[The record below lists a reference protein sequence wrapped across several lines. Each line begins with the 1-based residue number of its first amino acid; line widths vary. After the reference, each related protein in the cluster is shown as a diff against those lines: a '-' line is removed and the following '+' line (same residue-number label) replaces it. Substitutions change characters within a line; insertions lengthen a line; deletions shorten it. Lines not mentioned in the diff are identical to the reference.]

1 MVVTDPPREALS
13 ARSRWVPRASSRL
26 TAPALGPLLPVLIA
40 AAVVSGVALAI
51 ARTPIGSGDY
61 GQWLMVSRLYLG
73 ESVPAYRALSD
84 VPPVVPLLLAGVRA
98 VIPDPIAALHV
109 FALILLVALGL
120 SFSLLGALAL
130 GSRWAGAVSV
140 VIGLLVTDRFTD
152 LFAFGGMLQVAAI
165 GFLCLAVGSFARAAR
180 APVTHRRW
188 WWAGA
193 VALAG
198 AAVTHVGTGI
208 IAVPVGMAAGGLAA
222 VAAYAQSDD
231 AGRSRLFRRLWL
243 PAAAIAIIGIYWLIV
258 LVPASGEYVTNPASI
273 AYRGPD
279 RLFADLVRWPTSAVV
294 AVGSLTLLLGTLR
307 ALVRRRL
314 DGYVMVAAWAT
325 LAWGALA
332 FSVVNGSATDY
343 PRFATPLLAPLV
355 VGAAGGLLW
364 ALGASGRLV
373 LRAGWRRPA
382 EVIVAVAVIGGVLV
396 AAPLMIERHTR
407 QAAFYSLRN
416 APALADAA
424 AWIDGEVADGQ
435 VVLTEVREGKWLE
448 GLTGRAALFN
458 QPVRYAFRPAE
469 WQRSIDA
476 DALMRSTGTVTSGYV
491 AAQFTGQAGASPDGV
506 PSGLRLRA
514 NHRGEFVDLLD
525 MTRTATRITGFDATV
540 TAAGLV
546 PVRVT
551 QRETDRQVSVR
562 TVFGRAGDPGFSF
575 TQTVTT
581 YVEGT
586 TLRVT
591 QAAPGHALTTE
602 LTPIVGL
609 ALSSLSID
617 GSEAVACFADRGGSS
632 PCVQIRATRADTR
645 LSRTSGGG
653 LEVASGPSGRIDLL
667 VTALTAG
674 DASVGL
680 GILDPARLVDAYD
693 VGAALLYELDP
704 SYAERR
710 RRLEALGFEEARAF
724 GPYRVLI
731 RDEAPT
737 P

>member
-1 MVVTDPPREALS
+1 MVVTDPPREAYPTRPRWLPGAS
-13 ARSRWVPRASSRL
+13 ARL
-26 TAPALGPLLPVLIA
+26 GAPALEPLLPVLVA
-40 AAVVSGVALAI
+40 AAVVVGVALAI

-84 VPPVVPLLLAGVRA
+84 VPPVVPMLLAGVRMM
-98 VIPDPIAALHV
+98 IPDPIAALHA
-109 FALILLVALGL
+109 FALILLVVLGS
-120 SFSLLGALAL
+120 SFYLLGALAL

-165 GFLCLAVGSFARAAR
+165 AFLCLSVGSFAQAAR
-180 APVTHRRW
+180 APVTHRW

-193 VALAG
+193 VALGG

-208 IAVPVGMAAGGLAA
+208 IAVPAGMAAASLAA
-222 VAAYAQSDD
+222 AAAYATSDE

-243 PAAAIAIIGIYWLIV
+243 PAAAMAVIGVYWLIV
-258 LVPASGEYVTNPASI
+258 LVPAGGEYVTNPASI

-279 RLFADLVRWPTSAVV
+279 RLFADLIRWPTSAVV
-294 AVGSLTLLLGTLR
+294 AVGSATLLLGTLR
-307 ALVRRRL
+307 AMLRRRL

-332 FSVVNGSATDY
+332 YSIITGSATDY

-382 EVIVAVAVIGGVLV
+382 EVLVAVAVIAGVLV

-407 QAAFYSLRN
+407 QASFYSLRN

-458 QPVRYAFRPAE
+458 QPVRYAFRPTE

-491 AAQFTGQAGASPDGV
+491 AAQFTGQAGPSPDGV
-506 PSGLRLRA
+506 PAGLRLRA

-525 MTRTATRITGFDATV
+525 LPRTATRITGLDGTV
-540 TAAGLV
+540 TGAGLV

-551 QRETDRQVSVR
+551 QRETERQVSVR
-562 TVFGRAGDPGFSF
+562 TVWGRAGDPSFSF
-575 TQTVTT
+575 TQTVTS

-591 QAAPGHALTTE
+591 QAAPGHALATE
-602 LTPIVGL
+602 LTPIAGM
-609 ALSSLSID
+609 ALSSLLID
-617 GSEAVACFADRGGSS
+617 GNLAIACFADRGGSS
-632 PCVQIRATRADTR
+632 PCVQIRATHADAR
-645 LSRTSGGG
+645 LGRTTGGG

-710 RRLEALGFEEARAF
+710 LRLEAIGFEEARAF

-731 RDEAPT
+731 REAAPS